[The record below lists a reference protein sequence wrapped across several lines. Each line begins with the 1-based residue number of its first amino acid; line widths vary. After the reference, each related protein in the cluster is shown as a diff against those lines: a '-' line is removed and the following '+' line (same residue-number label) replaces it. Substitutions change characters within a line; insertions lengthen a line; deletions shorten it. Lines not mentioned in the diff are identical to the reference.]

1 VLHQLVEAAAFHD
14 ATLLEDE
21 DAAGIADGG
30 QPMRD
35 DEGGTPL
42 HHLVERRVH
51 LHLGHGIER
60 ACGFVKNE
68 DRRIFQKRARDRE
81 PLTLSARQIPAAL
94 SDYGIKAAF
103 VTLNEIERLR
113 SLAGFENVLVGGV
126 GIAHA

>member
-1 VLHQLVEAAAFHD
+1 MWRRYPLLHQLVEAAAFHD

-21 DAAGIADGG
+21 DAAGIAYGG

-68 DRRIFQKRARDRE
+68 DRRIFRIARAIESRWRSPPDRN
-81 PLTLSARQIPAAL
+81 PGRAL
-94 SDYGIKAAF
+94 
-103 VTLNEIERLR
+103 RLW
-113 SLAGFENVLVGGV
+113 
-126 GIAHA
+126 H